1 MKNEAFIAITRP
13 DGAKLYMNINQI
25 VYVTRDPADESGK
38 KTEIVT
44 TEGAFRVNQPV
55 EAVLELL
62 AKGKGEL

>member
-13 DGAKLYMNINQI
+13 DGAKLYMNVNQI
-25 VYVTRDPADESGK
+25 VYVTRDPIDESGN

-44 TEGAFRVNQPV
+44 NQGAFRVNHRV
-55 EAVLELL
+55 ETVLELI